1 MSNPDSDVDELHSH
15 SQTQPYLRNEP
26 TPKVMSGGTNGFL
39 RHVFLQEITANEANL
54 DLLDLKYNPFQPR
67 QAEVLLESKLNRC
80 IDSSSRSKF
89 IGPSFVRSYTSML
102 VKTSFL
108 DNTLRK
114 EIKRGLEIDLHLL
127 VCVLKDVVDGICRT
141 LLYLGTH
148 TSSSAQGCMDH
159 C

>member
-1 MSNPDSDVDELHSH
+1 MSNPDSDVDELHSRR
-15 SQTQPYLRNEP
+15 QTQPYLWNEP
-26 TPKVMSGGTNGFL
+26 MAKVMSGGTNGFL
-39 RHVFLQEITANEANL
+39 RHIFLQEITANEANL

-80 IDSSSRSKF
+80 IDSLSRSKF
-89 IGPSFVRSYTSML
+89 IGPSFVHSYTLML

-108 DNTLRK
+108 DNKLRK

-141 LLYLGTH
+141 LLYHGTH

>member
-1 MSNPDSDVDELHSH
+1 
-15 SQTQPYLRNEP
+15 
-26 TPKVMSGGTNGFL
+26 MSGGTNGFL